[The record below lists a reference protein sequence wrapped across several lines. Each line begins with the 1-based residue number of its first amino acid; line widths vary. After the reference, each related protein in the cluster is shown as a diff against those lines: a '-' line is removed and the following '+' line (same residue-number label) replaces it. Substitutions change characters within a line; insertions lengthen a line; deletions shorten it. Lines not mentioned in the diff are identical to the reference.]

1 MKIVSV
7 LLLSQL
13 ASAQLTSAPHRHL
26 RENASTSATA
36 TDTDYFSHLVEDE
49 SSMSMPM
56 AQTFSEEIKKPSAQ
70 ESLKGS
76 SVSNIANDTS
86 VLAAS
91 QPVLA
96 MVKKGSKKGP
106 MKGKD
111 SKMKS
116 GLSKSK
122 SSKCSRRIDMDDNED
137 DLVSNNDVY

>member
-1 MKIVSV
+1 
-7 LLLSQL
+7 
-13 ASAQLTSAPHRHL
+13 
-26 RENASTSATA
+26 
-36 TDTDYFSHLVEDE
+36 
-49 SSMSMPM
+49 MSMPM

-76 SVSNIANDTS
+76 SVSNSANDTS
-86 VLAAS
+86 MLAAS

-96 MVKKGSKKGP
+96 MVKKGSKKGL

-111 SKMKS
+111 SKKKS
-116 GLSKSK
+116 GLSK